1 MMLGMSAR
9 SFCSV
14 LPSRLRESLGLPL
27 LAAMLATVAQ
37 TQAQT
42 AVQPP
47 TLLADIDHRPS
58 VSLDGAWHYIVDPYR
73 NGWGTDPE
81 KPNLNGFAKNAH
93 FNGADL
99 LEYDFATSPVLE
111 VPGDWNSQKENL
123 FFYEGLLW
131 YQKDFTYE
139 PKPGL
144 TTFLHFGAANHR
156 ASVFVNDVHVCDH
169 EGGFTPFDCDVT
181 SALKS
186 GKNFVVVAV
195 DDTRRADTI
204 PALKSDWWNYGGL
217 TRQVFLVDVPKSYI
231 DDYSLQLQ
239 RGAGDR
245 IEGYVHLAGAAP
257 GAEVTVRIPELNV
270 HQQSPVGADG
280 NAKFSFA
287 PQGLVR
293 WSPEHP
299 KLYRV
304 QMSAGTDTKDDHLDD
319 DIGFRT
325 IEVQGEKILLNGKPV
340 FLRGINAHAEAPYRG
355 GRAWSEQ
362 DATTL
367 LGWVKELHGN
377 FVRLAH
383 YPHDEHMTR
392 VADKLGVLVWSE
404 VPVYWSIDW
413 KSTHAL
419 GSARQQLYENIRRD
433 HNKASVILWSVSNE
447 TPKSPERLAFLKAL
461 IDQAH
466 QQDPSRLVTS
476 AMLTHMD
483 GKTAIL
489 DDPLSESLDVLGS
502 NEYLGWYG
510 GKLDE
515 IPSYTWQ
522 NPYHKPLIMSE
533 WGGGAKSGLHGEVTG
548 RFTEEMQ
555 AEIYKQQLAMQKQIP
570 FLAGTTPWL
579 LMDFRSPVRLLPN
592 IQDYYNRKGVISN
605 KGIKKKAFFVLQDYY
620 AKLPQ

>member
-1 MMLGMSAR
+1 MPPRLFFA
-9 SFCSV
+9 FV
-14 LPSRLRESLGLPL
+14 FSRLTNRLGLLL
-27 LAAMLATVAQ
+27 LACTVAGIGVAQ
-37 TQAQT
+37 TT
-42 AVQPP
+42 VQPA
-47 TLLADIDHRPS
+47 TLLVDIDHRPS

-73 NGWGTDPE
+73 NGWGNDPD
-81 KPNLNGFAKNAH
+81 KPNLNGYAKNAH
-93 FNGADL
+93 FNGTDL
-99 LEYDFATSPVLE
+99 LEYDFATSPVLQ

-131 YQKDFTYE
+131 YEKDFTYE
-139 PKPGL
+139 PKPGM
-144 TTFLHFGAANHR
+144 TTFMHFGAANQR

-181 SALKS
+181 AALTS

-195 DDTRRADTI
+195 DDTRRADGI
-204 PALKSDWWNYGGL
+204 PALKTDWWNYGGL
-217 TRQVFLVDVPKSYI
+217 TRQVSLVDVPKVYI
-231 DDYSLQLQ
+231 DDYSLQLK
-239 RGAGDR
+239 RGTADQ
-245 IEGYVHLAGAAP
+245 IEGYVHVAGAAA
-257 GAEVTVRIPELNV
+257 GTEVTVRIPELSL
-270 HQQSPVGADG
+270 HQQSAVGSDG

-293 WSPEHP
+293 WSPEQP

-304 QMSAGTDTKDDHLDD
+304 QMVAGPDAKADHLDD

-325 IEVQGEKILLNGKPV
+325 IEVQGDKILLNGKPV

-362 DATTL
+362 DAETL
-367 LGWVKELHGN
+367 LGWVRELHGN

-392 VADKLGVLVWSE
+392 VADRLGIMVWSE

-413 KSTHAL
+413 KDAHTL
-419 GSARQQLYENIRRD
+419 ESAKQQLYENIRRD

-447 TPKSPERLAFLKAL
+447 TPKTAERLTFLKAL
-461 IDQAH
+461 IDEAH
-466 QQDPSRLVTS
+466 QQDPTRLVTS
-476 AMLTHMD
+476 AMLTHID

-489 DDPLSESLDVLGS
+489 DDPLGESLDVLGS

-510 GKLDE
+510 GKMDE

-522 NPYHKPLIMSE
+522 NPYNKPLIMSE
-533 WGGGAKSGLHGEVTG
+533 WGGGAKSGLHGEITG

-592 IQDYYNRKGVISN
+592 IQDYYNRKGVLSN